1 MAVWDGTGGSSPV
14 PDASGGGHE
23 TIKAVVAGWLGVVLI
38 AGAVGAFLLSQHFV
52 AETSIG
58 LAALEGLVLLTLSL
72 AGLIIVSKALGI
84 SRRNAALGLPP
95 GSVRALLAFS
105 LVLIF
110 VSVSS
115 WTLKGF
121 IDTVSFGGVV
131 LSETVKAEDR
141 DAKVAS
147 LRGDYPDS
155 SYIIIARQQG
165 TTQTYRLDVRLRVDS
180 AFQQQILDLAKQIMT
195 IVATVLVTVVGFYF
209 GSNSAADAVK
219 SAGEQ
224 IVSTQRAL
232 AGGDAPSDT
241 PSPTGIGR
249 SAAEIRRLANDMA
262 ARFAELGPAPLAEA
276 QAAIGTLPDGQSE
289 AGDRLAQ
296 AQQSLEA
303 MALMV
308 ASAAKKA
315 DEAETIVK
323 GVRAASD
330 AETLQHAA
338 VRVEA
343 LTADVRQI
351 SSDFRDRMADFARL
365 RAAIQAGPAARAASD
380 PP

>member
-1 MAVWDGTGGSSPV
+1 MAISGGTGGSSPV
-14 PDASGGGHE
+14 LDASGGGRE

-38 AGAVGAFLLSQHFV
+38 AGAVAAFLLSQRFV

-58 LAALEGLVLLTLSL
+58 LGALEGLVLLTLSL

-121 IDTVSFGGVV
+121 IDTVNFGGVV
-131 LSETVKAEDR
+131 LSETVKAEER

-147 LRGDYPDS
+147 LRGEYPDS
-155 SYIIIARQQG
+155 SYIIVARQQG
-165 TTQTYRLDVRLRVDS
+165 TTPTYRLDVRLRVDF

-209 GSNSAADAVK
+209 GSNSAADAAK

-232 AGGDAPSDT
+232 AGGAPSDT
-241 PSPTGIGR
+241 PSPTGIAR
-249 SAAEIRRLANDMA
+249 SAAAIRSLANDLA
-262 ARFAELGPAPLAEA
+262 VRLAELGPTPLAEA
-276 QAAIGTLPDGQSE
+276 QAAIGALPEGQSE
-289 AGDRLAQ
+289 AGARLAQ
-296 AQQSLEA
+296 AQQSLDKLSA
-303 MALMV
+303 MI
-308 ASAAKKA
+308 ASATKDA

-323 GVRAASD
+323 GLQATSD
-330 AETLQHAA
+330 TETLQHAA
-338 VRVEA
+338 AGVQA
-343 LTADVRQI
+343 LMADVRQI
-351 SSDFRDRMADFARL
+351 VSAFQDRFADFAKVRDAIL
-365 RAAIQAGPAARAASD
+365 PGPSASAAAD
-380 PP
+380 PS